1 MVSTGAGQAHPRGC
15 KIRNGHTAFK
25 DGFWCQGWI
34 VDLFKRADRVW
45 ESISVYK
52 GLALK
57 TQGPEFDPQYPCNN
71 QETVVV
77 IPTLQRFLQCLLVSP
92 NWQFPVLRVPV
103 SKAKVDGSWG
113 TTLKIVFW
121 FTHRCTHIQ
130 GHRHP
135 KLVVWNPST
144 FK

>member
-34 VDLFKRADRVW
+34 ADLFKRADRVW

-77 IPTLQRFLQCLLVSP
+77 IPTLQKQNTGRFLGSTSLTKLAMPSLTSACLKSQGWWLLGNNTQDCLLVYTQVHTHTRP
-92 NWQFPVLRVPV
+92 QAP
-103 SKAKVDGSWG
+103 KVGGLES
-113 TTLKIVFW
+113 
-121 FTHRCTHIQ
+121 
-130 GHRHP
+130 
-135 KLVVWNPST
+135 
-144 FK
+144 